1 MLARLGCDRRA
12 LMASLRSQTA
22 AYFAAPLAVALCH
35 AACVVG
41 VIYTNALSFAGVDPM
56 VLAGAAGLVMGV
68 YLLYLVCTYQV
79 AKGAIVSGVGSRLL
93 S

>member
-1 MLARLGCDRRA
+1 M
-12 LMASLRSQTA
+12 
-22 AYFAAPLAVALCH
+22 
-35 AACVVG
+35 
-41 VIYTNALSFAGVDPM
+41 YTSALSFAGVDPM